1 MKPGFLSFFLSFVC
15 ECVCLVVGARGGGG
29 RWVLVTTVHNGSLI
43 LQLNYQWIIVKL
55 ISTSTPPTVPVV
67 NSFFLLC
74 LSSLNMVVP

>member
-1 MKPGFLSFFLSFVC
+1 MKPGFLSFFLLCVSVC
-15 ECVCLVVGARGGGG
+15 VWWWVRG
-29 RWVLVTTVHNGSLI
+29 RWVFVTTVHNGSLI

-67 NSFFLLC
+67 NSFSLLC